1 MVYVLY
7 VLIGAVYLATVIGF
21 LYLLARKDRAHSEDL
36 SLTLNFMAGQM
47 REEREQRDEL
57 LERVQRPEYRPFTPT
72 VVNNDQP
79 NGFADD
85 LHLVGTVV
93 GNYEP
98 PDDAA

>member
-1 MVYVLY
+1 MTTALIVL
-7 VLIGAVYLATVIGF
+7 AV
-21 LYLLARKDRAHSEDL
+21 LYLLTVAVFAVIVARKDKAHSEDL

>member
-1 MVYVLY
+1 MTTELIAFGVL
-7 VLIGAVYLATVIGF
+7 YLATVAGF
-21 LYLLARKDRAHSEDL
+21 LHLLARKDKAHSEDL

>member
-1 MVYVLY
+1 MTMTYA
-7 VLIGAVYLATVIGF
+7 LIATNLLTIAVFAVIV
-21 LYLLARKDRAHSEDL
+21 ARKDKAHSEDL

>member
-1 MVYVLY
+1 MTYT
-7 VLIGAVYLATVIGF
+7 LIATNLLTIAVFAVIV
-21 LYLLARKDRAHSEDL
+21 ARKDRAHSEDL

>member
-1 MVYVLY
+1 
-7 VLIGAVYLATVIGF
+7 
-21 LYLLARKDRAHSEDL
+21 
-36 SLTLNFMAGQM
+36 M

>member
-1 MVYVLY
+1 MIYAL
-7 VLIGAVYLATVIGF
+7 LATNLITIAVFAVIV
-21 LYLLARKDRAHSEDL
+21 ARKDKAHSEDL
-36 SLTLNFMAGQM
+36 SLTLGFMAGQM

>member
-1 MVYVLY
+1 MIYA
-7 VLIGAVYLATVIGF
+7 LIATNLLTIAVFAVIV
-21 LYLLARKDRAHSEDL
+21 ARKDKAHSEDL